1 MESGNVVSL
10 NGGPRGVRE
19 VNEAVVSVLEKWL
32 EAARSGEVIGVAIA
46 LLDYDWCGRWS
57 VAGVVGGYSM
67 LGALEVARADLLEVM
82 RDG

>member
-19 VNEAVVSVLEKWL
+19 VNEAVVSVLERWL

-46 LLDYDWCGRWS
+46 LLDYDGCGRWA
-57 VAGVVGGYSM
+57 VAGTVGGYSM